1 MIDIIYR
8 VCENETDGNFK
19 DCRPIWFNKLNCL
32 KSFLTSV
39 TYAGNNVDK
48 LFFLHDGSE
57 GILFDYISNCKI
69 KSENIKTDFRDQ
81 YQSLYMAVEIADELN
96 RKSDNDIYFIEDD
109 YLHKSDSVSKLSKA
123 VKTFGLVTGYDHL
136 YRYIPT
142 NPPDADYP
150 LKIVF
155 DSETNLHWRTTE
167 STTHSWLTRSDI
179 YKTVSKELKTYG
191 PWDIGLFIEL
201 HKQGIPL
208 WSPMPGLTTQVDNLM
223 SPGIEWEKFNN
234 EIQNFST

>member
-1 MIDIIYR
+1 MINIIYR

-19 DCRPIWFNKLNCL
+19 FCRPIWFNKLNCL

-39 TYAGNNVDK
+39 TYAENNVDK
-48 LFFLHDGSE
+48 LIFLHDGPE
-57 GILFDYISNCKI
+57 GILFNYITNCKV
-69 KSENIKTDFRDQ
+69 KSEIIKINLRNQT
-81 YQSLYMAVEIADELN
+81 QSLFKSVEIANHLCYSTE
-96 RKSDNDIYFIEDD
+96 NDIYFIEDD
-109 YLHKSDSVSKLSKA
+109 YLHQVDSVLKLSKA

-136 YRYIPT
+136 YRYIPV

-167 STTHSWLTRSDI
+167 STTHSWLTRNDI
-179 YKTVSKELKTYG
+179 YKKISNEIINFGL
-191 PWDIGLFIEL
+191 WDIGLFIEL
-201 HKQGIPL
+201 HRQGIPL

-234 EIQNFST
+234 EI